1 MKAWRCFTRLESTS
15 RVSASGVRCISPSTA
30 CVTSASLRM
39 IMSRFPPGGGKSS
52 SAAMAAL
59 SAPMFAAA
67 TVRIA
72 AAALVAAA
80 CVAST
85 LVVVPLAA
93 MLAPRLRRAGL
104 PARLRVAHG
113 VAILL
118 RGAAGGRHR
127 IVLLH
132 DRPALRF
139 RNPDMRPH
147 RDALRAMDRRAVL
160 PFAGNDV
167 VVVAMNVNRPMND
180 ADVAVV
186 PVGRAVEEA
195 VRDGDMEGRPWPP
208 EDRTV
213 VRPPPPWAV
222 DDEGIVVAHIDDL
235 GARLD
240 HDSLALLVD
249 RRLVAADELAVRLR
263 PAPQ

>member
-1 MKAWRCFTRLESTS
+1 MKACRCFTRLESTS
-15 RVSASGVRCISPSTA
+15 RVRASGVRCISASTA
-30 CVTSASLRM
+30 WVRSASLRM

-59 SAPMFAAA
+59 TAPMFAAA
-67 TVRIA
+67 AAALA
-72 AAALVAAA
+72 AAAAR
-80 CVAST
+80 VASA
-85 LVVVPLAA
+85 LVVVALAA
-93 MLAPRLRRAGL
+93 VL

-118 RGAAGGRHR
+118 RGAARGRHR
-127 IVLLH
+127 LVLLH

-139 RNPDMRPH
+139 RHPDMRPH
-147 RDALRAMDRRAVL
+147 GDALRAMDRRAVL
-160 PFAGNDV
+160 PFAGYDV
-167 VVVAMNVNRPMND
+167 GVMAMDVNRPMDD
-180 ADVAVV
+180 ADVPVV

-263 PAPQ
+263 PA